1 MSKCSPNK
9 KQIAKMLMRTLV
21 GTLDLLFRSDLVSVF
36 VAGVGL
42 VSGAKINPGHREK
55 PFLKSIILMESKF
68 CWRDAV

>member
-1 MSKCSPNK
+1 MLFWDWSFSPILSAYK
-9 KQIAKMLMRTLV
+9 V
-21 GTLDLLFRSDLVSVF
+21 

-68 CWRDAV
+68 CWKVPV